1 VALEADE
8 AIFHALLQPLIRSSV
23 APEVISVATASTEDP
38 EGDVLVVPRIVKKS
52 RFSK

>member
-8 AIFHALLQPLIRSSV
+8 ALFHAVLKPLIRSSV
-23 APEVISVATASTEDP
+23 APEVNCGATASSEDP

>member
-1 VALEADE
+1 MALEADE
-8 AIFHALLQPLIRSSV
+8 AIFHAVLKPMIRSSV
-23 APEVISVATASTEDP
+23 APEVTSIATPSSEDP